1 MSKLILQI
9 IKKTRKNS
17 QNIQFYNQ
25 FFIEL
30 YDVLYHHIIFDK
42 IRIEKKILRILE
54 ELAIPMQYIGEQQR
68 RSYLKKTK
76 GIKI

>member
-1 MSKLILQI
+1 MLL
-9 IKKTRKNS
+9 NA
-17 QNIQFYNQ
+17 

-30 YDVLYHHIIFDK
+30 YDMIYQYVIFDNVK
-42 IRIEKKILRILE
+42 IAKKIMRILE